1 MCQAPL
7 RRRRS
12 NGAKT
17 WAPENKKCGWGEIG
31 CGAVPASCTVID
43 EAALTASRRRCWSLN
58 TSAVLSLNT
67 LLHLMH
73 CTTMCGLEVPPI
85 LCED

>member
-1 MCQAPL
+1 
-7 RRRRS
+7 
-12 NGAKT
+12 
-17 WAPENKKCGWGEIG
+17 
-31 CGAVPASCTVID
+31 VID